1 MIIALWTSD
10 WLANVRISTD
20 APVNFDLHADWRVLA
35 FSVLVAL
42 IAGVVSGV
50 APALQSSRPNLIEAL
65 KEGGRSAGAGTS
77 RHRVRNVLVVSQV
90 AVSLLVLI
98 CAGLFTQSAKSAERI
113 DLGFRTENLSM
124 LSVDVRLLG
133 YDKEKGKRFFQ
144 QLTEQVRAL
153 PGVSSV
159 ALARD
164 TQLGYNNHTEDVLV
178 EGRTATADRD
188 GTNIFFN
195 LVGPEYFQTV
205 GTTMLAGREF
215 TERDNETSPGVAIVN
230 ESMARRFWSGND
242 PLDNA
247 LGKRF
252 RLGREGPYVEVVG
265 VARDSK
271 YVFLGDESRSFF
283 YIPFAQR
290 YRGEMTL
297 FIHSRGDAA
306 SVIAAARQIVGQI
319 DRDLP
324 VYDAKTMTSHLHDGV
339 ALIFVRLGAKLAGA
353 FGLLG
358 LILAVVGLYGVVSYA
373 VTQRTHE
380 IGVRVAL
387 GAKRR
392 EVLKLVL
399 GQGLVL
405 TGIGIAVG
413 MGAALAVTRVMSSLL
428 YGVSTTDPL
437 TFILVPLLLTGVAL
451 AASFVPARRAM
462 KVDPMVALRYE

>member
-1 MIIALWTSD
+1 
-10 WLANVRISTD
+10 
-20 APVNFDLHADWRVLA
+20 
-35 FSVLVAL
+35 
-42 IAGVVSGV
+42 
-50 APALQSSRPNLIEAL
+50 
-65 KEGGRSAGAGTS
+65 
-77 RHRVRNVLVVSQV
+77 
-90 AVSLLVLI
+90 
-98 CAGLFTQSAKSAERI
+98 
-113 DLGFRTENLSM
+113 
-124 LSVDVRLLG
+124 
-133 YDKEKGKRFFQ
+133 
-144 QLTEQVRAL
+144 
-153 PGVSSV
+153 
-159 ALARD
+159 
-164 TQLGYNNHTEDVLV
+164 LGYNNHTEDVLV

-230 ESMARRFWSGND
+230 ESMARRLWSGND

>member
-1 MIIALWTSD
+1 LI
-10 WLANVRISTD
+10 
-20 APVNFDLHADWRVLA
+20 
-35 FSVLVAL
+35 VAL

-77 RHRVRNVLVVSQV
+77 RHRNRNVLVVSQV

-98 CAGLFTQSAKSAERI
+98 CAGLFMQSAKSAERI
-113 DLGFRTENLSM
+113 DLGFRIENLSM

-133 YDKEKGKRFFQ
+133 YDKEKGKRFFK
-144 QLTEQVRAL
+144 QLTEQVRTL

-164 TQLGYNNHTEDVLV
+164 TQLGYNNHTEEVV
-178 EGRTATADRD
+178 MEGRTATPEDDR
-188 GTNIFFN
+188 TSLFFN
-195 LVGPEYFQTV
+195 LVGPDYFQTV
-205 GTTMLAGREF
+205 GTALLAGREF
-215 TERDNETSPGVAIVN
+215 TERDDESSPGVAIVN
-230 ESMARRFWSGND
+230 EAMARRFWTVGDS
-242 PLDNA
+242 LEQA
-247 LGKRF
+247 IGKRF

-271 YVFLGDESRSFF
+271 YVFLGEESRSFF

-387 GAKRR
+387 GAKRSD
-392 EVLKLVL
+392 VLRLVL
-399 GQGLVL
+399 GQGIIL

-413 MGAALAVTRVMSSLL
+413 LGAALAATRVMSSLL
-428 YGVSTTDPL
+428 YGVSTTDPF
-437 TFILVPLLLTGVAL
+437 TFVVVPVLLTGVAL

-462 KVDPMVALRYE
+462 KVDPMIALRYE